1 MLDCVVA
8 GPAIVLLL
16 PVFVLAVLAVRL
28 ADGPGVLFY
37 QDRLGIHGTTIR
49 VTKLR
54 SMRTPRTER
63 RGPTDLEDRESHVTG
78 VGRFIRRFKIDE
90 VPQLLGV
97 LRGDLSLVGPRAT
110 LVRYL
115 ADYDEF
121 ERRRLEVRP
130 GLTGWAQVNGNTSL
144 SHEDRNRLD
153 VWYVDNRS
161 LRVDARILARTIPS
175 ILVGERPNA
184 AALDTAHQ
192 HETLARRRG

>member
-8 GPAIVLLL
+8 CLAIVLLL

-54 SMRTPRTER
+54 SMRTPRSAHG
-63 RGPTDLEDRESHVTG
+63 GPTDDDRESHVTRT
-78 VGRFIRRFKIDE
+78 GRFIRRFKIDE

-115 ADYDEF
+115 AGYDEF

-161 LRVDARILARTIPS
+161 LRVDTRILARTIPS
-175 ILVGERPNA
+175 ILAGERPNA